1 MTLPAKPYK
10 NFPKLSALVDQID
23 AYLAR
28 KYPDFFGKDPSHPY
42 LPLRRAKVVH
52 DNIWGTN
59 RFTWRELVLIDSPI
73 IQRLRDI
80 HQVGLGFHVYPSARH
95 TRFEHCLGVA
105 TIASRVFD
113 ALLQKNKG
121 EFENI
126 LKVIEPSA
134 DAEDAIRRLRQEL
147 RLAALLHDTG
157 HSLYSH
163 TSELVYSKLQYLKEA
178 QKEVKKFTGK
188 ERGVGEIISFCI
200 ASTPAVARL
209 LQKAKSR
216 LIGDSSSDDYS
227 GEVNLA
233 NVALMIVGRT
243 NHPYTQFLAD
253 IVSSGFDADKLD
265 YLLRDAR
272 AAGLP
277 LSYDIDRYLYAVRVE
292 KDKMEDDESELE
304 NFYKLAS
311 AIRPERKRPDGPGG
325 ASRYPYYDTYRLR
338 LPRKAINAIEQII
351 ICKMMLFGYLYH
363 HPKVRAAE
371 GVLQLLLEQLVSF
384 WKKNGSSEQA
394 ILEKFLDFTDSILCS
409 SEIGGSPVKQIAG
422 YGYRIT
428 NRLLPREVYR
438 FGGGATS
445 HAEGAL
451 LADFLTNLQDFT
463 QRTQLVADLEKQ
475 IGVELLKLDS
485 GLGSDSSE
493 ALLNAGVWLDIPKQP
508 RFEDINVLVSSET
521 TADSVQIAEIFPISQ
536 WTQAYTAFR
545 YYVRIFAFSEYCN
558 VTETA
563 AKSALQ
569 KVIKIKGDQF
579 YKEAKRARA

>member
-1 MTLPAKPYK
+1 MKVPPKPYK
-10 NFPKLSALVDQID
+10 NFPKLSALVEQID
-23 AYLAR
+23 DYLAR
-28 KYPDFFGKDPSHPY
+28 KYPDFFGKNPAHPF
-42 LPLRRAKVVH
+42 LSLKRAKVVH

-126 LKVIEPSA
+126 LKVIEPTV
-134 DAEDAIRRLRQEL
+134 DPEDAIRRLRQEL
-147 RLAALLHDTG
+147 RMAALLHDTG

-163 TSELVYSKLQYLKEA
+163 TSELVYSKLAYLKEA

-188 ERGVGEIISFCI
+188 EKGVGEIISFCI

-209 LQKAKSR
+209 LQKAKAH
-216 LIGDSSSDDYS
+216 LIGDSTSDDYT
-227 GEVNLA
+227 GEVDLT

-277 LSYDIDRYLYAVRVE
+277 LSYDIDRYLYAVRLE
-292 KDKMEDDESELE
+292 KDKMDDDEKELE
-304 NFYKLAS
+304 HFYKLVS
-311 AIRPERKRPDGPGG
+311 KVPPERKSAAG
-325 ASRYPYYDTYRLR
+325 ASRYPYYETYRLR

-384 WKKNGSSEQA
+384 WKKKGSNEQA
-394 ILEKFLDFTDSILCS
+394 ILEKFLDFTDSTLVSAEIAGS
-409 SEIGGSPVKQIAG
+409 SIKQIAE
-422 YGYRIT
+422 YGYRIR

-463 QRTQLVADLEKQ
+463 QRTQLVAELEKR
-475 IGVELLKLDS
+475 IGEELLKLNS
-485 GLGSDSSE
+485 ALGATWSE

-508 RFEDINVLVSSET
+508 KFEDINVLVSGESA
-521 TADSVQIAEIFPISQ
+521 ADGVQIAEIFPISQ

-545 YYVRIFAFSEYCN
+545 YYVRIFAFSEHCN
-558 VTETA
+558 SAESA
-563 AKSALQ
+563 AKTALQ
-569 KVIKIKGDQF
+569 KVMKIKGDQF
-579 YKEAKRARA
+579 YKEAKRSRA

>member
-1 MTLPAKPYK
+1 MKVPPKPHK
-10 NFPKLSALVDQID
+10 NFPKLSALVEQID
-23 AYLAR
+23 DYLAR
-28 KYPDFFGKDPSHPY
+28 KYPDFFGKNPAHPC
-42 LPLRRAKVVH
+42 LSLKRAKVVH

-95 TRFEHCLGVA
+95 TRFEHCMGVA

-126 LKVIEPSA
+126 LKVIEPTVEP
-134 DAEDAIRRLRQEL
+134 EDAIRRLRQEL
-147 RLAALLHDTG
+147 RMAALLHDTG

-163 TSELVYSKLQYLKEA
+163 TSELVYSKLAYLKEA

-188 ERGVGEIISFCI
+188 EKGVGEIISFCI
-200 ASTPAVARL
+200 ASTPAVAGL
-209 LQKAKSR
+209 LQKAKAH
-216 LIGDSSSDDYS
+216 LIGDSTSDDYT
-227 GEVNLA
+227 GEVDLT

-277 LSYDIDRYLYAVRVE
+277 LSYDIDRYLYAVRLE
-292 KDKMEDDESELE
+292 KDKMDDDEKELE
-304 NFYKLAS
+304 NFYSLVS
-311 AIRPERKRPDGPGG
+311 EDPPEKKPAAG
-325 ASRYPYYDTYRLR
+325 ANRYPYYETYRLR

-371 GVLQLLLEQLVSF
+371 GVLQLLLEQLVSL
-384 WKKNGSSEQA
+384 WKKKGSNEQD
-394 ILEKFLDFTDSILCS
+394 ILEKFLDFTDSTLVSTEIAGS
-409 SEIGGSPVKQIAG
+409 SVKQIAE
-422 YGYRIT
+422 YGYRIR

-463 QRTQLVADLEKQ
+463 QRTQLVAELEKR
-475 IGVELLKLDS
+475 IGEELLKLNS
-485 GLGSDSSE
+485 SLGSNWSE

-508 RFEDINVLVSSET
+508 KFEDINVLVSGESA
-521 TADSVQIAEIFPISQ
+521 ADGV
-536 WTQAYTAFR
+536 
-545 YYVRIFAFSEYCN
+545 
-558 VTETA
+558 
-563 AKSALQ
+563 
-569 KVIKIKGDQF
+569 
-579 YKEAKRARA
+579 

>member
-1 MTLPAKPYK
+1 MKLPPKPYK
-10 NFPKLSALVDQID
+10 SFPRLSALVDQID
-23 AYLAR
+23 AYLAG
-28 KYPDFFGKDPSHPY
+28 KYPDFFGKNPAHPH

-121 EFENI
+121 EFENV
-126 LKVIEPSA
+126 LKVIEPTV
-134 DAEDAIRRLRQEL
+134 DTDDAIRRLRQEL
-147 RLAALLHDTG
+147 RMAALLHDTG

-163 TSELVYSKLQYLKEA
+163 TSELVYSKLEYLKDA

-188 ERGVGEIISFCI
+188 EKGVGEIISFCI

-209 LQKAKSR
+209 LQKAQR
-216 LIGDSSSDDYS
+216 HLIGDSTSDDYT
-227 GEVNLA
+227 GQVDLT

-277 LSYDIDRYLYAVRVE
+277 LSYDIDRYLYAVRLE
-292 KDKMEDDESELE
+292 KDKMDDDEKELE
-304 NFYKLAS
+304 NFYKLVSKAP
-311 AIRPERKRPDGPGG
+311 PERKPSAG
-325 ASRYPYYDTYRLR
+325 ANRYPYYETYRLR

-371 GVLQLLLEQLVSF
+371 GVLQLLLEQLVSL
-384 WKKNGSSEQA
+384 WKKKGSSEQA
-394 ILEKFLDFTDSILCS
+394 ILQKFLDFTDSILVS
-409 SEIGGSPVKQIAG
+409 SEIAGAPVKQIAE
-422 YGYRIT
+422 YGYRIR

-463 QRTQLVADLEKQ
+463 QRNHLVSELEKR
-475 IGVELLKLDS
+475 IGEELLKLNS
-485 GLGSDSSE
+485 KLGSNWNE

-508 RFEDINVLVSSET
+508 KFEDINVLVSGESA
-521 TADSVQIAEIFPISQ
+521 ADGVQIAEIFPISQ

-545 YYVRIFAFSEYCN
+545 YYVRIFAFSEHCQA
-558 VTETA
+558 TETA
-563 AKSALQ
+563 AKTALQ
-569 KVIKIKGDQF
+569 KVMKIKGDQF
-579 YKEAKRARA
+579 YKEARRSRT